1 MSDFHKL
8 TAVNLKSQV
17 PKAPPKHKFYRNYDN
32 FQEDNLNKDL
42 KLKLDSL
49 EELDYY
55 LFENTFVDILNTNAA
70 VKTKTLRANSYQ
82 FMIRA
87 KATMTRSR
95 LKNIYLNL
103 EYRKLGKLQKTAEF

>member
-32 FQEDNLNKDL
+32 FQEDTLNKDL

-82 FMIRA
+82 FMIKA
-87 KATMTRSR
+87 KAIMTRSR

-103 EYRKLGKLQKTAEF
+103 EIKKTG